1 MTRTAPA
8 TEPIPHPDPT
18 RTLLVLGLGALA
30 YALAQTMLVPA
41 LPVLQRE
48 LGATATATTWTVS
61 GYLVSAAICT
71 PIVGRL
77 GDMYGKKHLLVGV
90 LCSFIAGSVVSALS
104 SSLEMIV
111 VGRVLQ
117 GAGGGLFPLAFGIV
131 RDELPRERVASSIGL
146 ISATFGIGG
155 GAGLLLGGLLLD
167 HASYH
172 WIFWASTFMAA
183 PAALLTLLLVPESP
197 VRSPGRIDVRGAVV
211 LAAGL
216 ASSLI
221 AISQGNS
228 WGWGSART
236 LGLGLAGLAILVA
249 WTQLERRTA
258 EPLADMTLLAHKPV
272 LRTNIATL
280 LVGFGMFGSF
290 VLIPQ
295 LAQLPQRTGYGFG
308 LDATHVGLLMLPSAL
323 VMLVAGPVSGA
334 LGGRMG
340 SKLPLALGAALSGI
354 GLLALA
360 ADHPSEGAVLA
371 FNTLSAVGI
380 GLAFAAMANLIV
392 EAAPQD
398 RTSEATGLNTVIRSI
413 GMALGSQVVAAIL
426 TADTVA
432 GTAVPTDGAF
442 TIAFAIAGVGSLV
455 GALFALRIPGRGG
468 RATAQAE
475 PPRAAR
481 APAPA

>member
-1 MTRTAPA
+1 M
-8 TEPIPHPDPT
+8 PHPDPT

-30 YALAQTMLVPA
+30 YALAQTMLIPA
-41 LPVLQRE
+41 LPVLQHDFE
-48 LGATATATTWTVS
+48 ASSTEVTWVVS
-61 GYLVSAAICT
+61 GYLVSAAVCT
-71 PIVGRL
+71 PIIGRL
-77 GDMYGKKHLLVGV
+77 GDMYGKKHLLVAV
-90 LCSFIAGSVVSALS
+90 LLAFIAGSVVAAFA
-104 SSLEMIV
+104 SSLGLLV

-131 RDELPRERVASSIGL
+131 RDELPPERVAPSIGL

-155 GAGLLLGGLLLD
+155 GAGLLLGGVLLD

-172 WIFWASTFMAA
+172 WIFWASALMAA

-197 VRSPGRIDVRGAVV
+197 VRSPGRIDVRGALV

-216 ASSLI
+216 ASTLI

-236 LGLGLAGLAILVA
+236 LGLLFGGLAVLVA
-249 WTQLERRTA
+249 WTQLERRTD
-258 EPLADMTLLAHKPV
+258 EPLADMTLLARKPV

-295 LAQLPQRTGYGFG
+295 LAHLPASTGYGFG
-308 LDATHVGLLMLPSAL
+308 LDSTQVGVLMLPAAL
-323 VMLVAGPVSGA
+323 AMLIVGPISGSI
-334 LGGRMG
+334 GGRVG
-340 SKLPLALGAALSGI
+340 SKIPLALGAALSGV

-360 ADHPSEGAVLA
+360 ADHVSEGAVLA
-371 FNTLSAVGI
+371 FNSVSAVGI

-392 EAAPQD
+392 EAVPQD

-413 GMALGSQVVAAIL
+413 GMALGSQIVAAVL
-426 TADTVA
+426 TADTV
-432 GTAVPTDGAF
+432 GNSAVPTDGAF
-442 TIAFAIAGVGSLV
+442 TIAFAIAGTGALV
-455 GALFALRIPGRGG
+455 GALAALTIPGRGD
-468 RATAQAE
+468 RAPVGPHAE
-475 PPRAAR
+475 SRVGPVPEASSAR
-481 APAPA
+481 A